1 MIAFLII
8 LGAVAVGMA
17 VGLIVIT
24 AAPDGYQDETGF
36 HYGAEHNQV
45 KEKEVFDCPV
55 TEPKL
60 A

>member
-8 LGAVAVGMA
+8 LGLVAVGMII
-17 VGLIVIT
+17 GLIAVA

-36 HYGAEHNQV
+36 HYGPEHDQ
-45 KEKEVFDCPV
+45 KEEVFAGQV
-55 TEPKL
+55 TEPRL

>member
-8 LGAVAVGMA
+8 LGFVAIGMVIGFIAVA
-17 VGLIVIT
+17 T
-24 AAPDGYQDETGF
+24 APDGYQDETGF
-36 HYGAEHNQV
+36 HYAVEQNQ
-45 KEKEVFDCPV
+45 EKEAFAGQV

>member
-1 MIAFLII
+1 M
-8 LGAVAVGMA
+8 GMTI
-17 VGLIVIT
+17 GLIVLT

-36 HYGAEHNQV
+36 HYGAEHLQK
-45 KEKEVFDCPV
+45 KEKEALARHV